1 MLPIKIFFDM
11 TNLEA
16 IKEDF
21 NIGDPI
27 RIACGLGIKEGYIID
42 IKEDRIKLRPFE
54 ADRKPISIAI
64 DNISAFEEAF
74 PTSESTNLD
83 SVSIPPQSVI
93 SIDTAENSRKNEAND
108 ETIIREG
115 NQTEPED
122 LLASNDG
129 HKDYEKVL
137 DDCKIQLKN
146 ILVFAGIDL
155 SEPLPTNATVKKIND
170 VPTEFGT
177 AVSDSGDVL
186 LIQEEGFV
194 GDPEVLQN
202 EGARLFCR
210 PSQGDSPHKC
220 YVTISELTYGEL
232 NDFFEECIN
241 NHMVVRAISIVKTLR
256 SLPALQKAR
265 PTLKSL
271 YHILKKATRHYY
283 KKSLE
288 EIESPSDEIESRI
301 ANYIQDCIDNES
313 PERPLKDEQ
322 IRNSFAY
329 KPRHFVL

>member
-1 MLPIKIFFDM
+1 M

-122 LLASNDG
+122 ILASNDG

-210 PSQGDSPHKC
+210 PSQGDSPQKC
-220 YVTISELTYGEL
+220 YVTISELTSS
-232 NDFFEECIN
+232 
-241 NHMVVRAISIVKTLR
+241 SIFWVST
-256 SLPALQKAR
+256 
-265 PTLKSL
+265 
-271 YHILKKATRHYY
+271 
-283 KKSLE
+283 
-288 EIESPSDEIESRI
+288 
-301 ANYIQDCIDNES
+301 N
-313 PERPLKDEQ
+313 
-322 IRNSFAY
+322 
-329 KPRHFVL
+329 

>member
-1 MLPIKIFFDM
+1 M

-74 PTSESTNLD
+74 PTSGSTNLD

-122 LLASNDG
+122 ILASNDG

-210 PSQGDSPHKC
+210 PSQGDSPQKC
-220 YVTISELTYGEL
+220 YVTISELTSS
-232 NDFFEECIN
+232 
-241 NHMVVRAISIVKTLR
+241 SIFWVST
-256 SLPALQKAR
+256 
-265 PTLKSL
+265 
-271 YHILKKATRHYY
+271 
-283 KKSLE
+283 
-288 EIESPSDEIESRI
+288 
-301 ANYIQDCIDNES
+301 N
-313 PERPLKDEQ
+313 
-322 IRNSFAY
+322 
-329 KPRHFVL
+329 